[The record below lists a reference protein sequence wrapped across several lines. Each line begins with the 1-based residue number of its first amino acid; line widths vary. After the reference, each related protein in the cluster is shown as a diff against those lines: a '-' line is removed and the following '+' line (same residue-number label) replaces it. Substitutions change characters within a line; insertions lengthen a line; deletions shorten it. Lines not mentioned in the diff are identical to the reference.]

1 MKQDQPNTVSVEELY
16 KEEAAALSLLLDD
29 LEDQLVNTDWSDTE
43 YYELRE
49 EIIRI
54 THTIEYF
61 ALRIEGYYEI
71 RKNDG

>member
-16 KEEAAALSLLLDD
+16 QEEAAALTLLLDD
-29 LEDQLVNTDWSDTE
+29 LEDQLINTDWSDTQ
-43 YYELRE
+43 YYELQE

-71 RKNDG
+71 RRNDG

>member
-16 KEEAAALSLLLDD
+16 KEEAAALTLLLDD
-29 LEDQLVNTDWSDTE
+29 LEDQLINTDWSDTQ
-43 YYELRE
+43 YYELQE

-71 RKNDG
+71 RRNDG

>member
-29 LEDQLVNTDWSDTE
+29 LEDQLVNADWSDTE

>member
-16 KEEAAALSLLLDD
+16 KEEASALTLLLDD
-29 LEDQLVNTDWSDTE
+29 LEDQLVNTDWTDTQ
-43 YYELRE
+43 YYELQE

-54 THTIEYF
+54 THTIEYL

-71 RKNDG
+71 RRNDS

>member
-16 KEEAAALSLLLDD
+16 KEEAAALTLLLDD

>member
-1 MKQDQPNTVSVEELY
+1 MKQDHPNTVSVEELY
-16 KEEAAALSLLLDD
+16 QEEAAALTLLLDD
-29 LEDQLVNTDWSDTE
+29 LEDQLINTDWSDTQ
-43 YYELRE
+43 YYELQE

-71 RKNDG
+71 RRNDG